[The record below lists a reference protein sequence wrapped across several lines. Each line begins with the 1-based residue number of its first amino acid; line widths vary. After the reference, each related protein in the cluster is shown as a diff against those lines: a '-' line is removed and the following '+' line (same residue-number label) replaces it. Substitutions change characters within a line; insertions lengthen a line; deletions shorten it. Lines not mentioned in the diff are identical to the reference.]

1 MKDRKKIEKEGV
13 KRLKKKE
20 QNIEKKK
27 IEEKD
32 WKKHRI

>member
-20 QNIEKKK
+20 QKKQK
-27 IEEKD
+27 IENEGS
-32 WKKHRI
+32 KKR